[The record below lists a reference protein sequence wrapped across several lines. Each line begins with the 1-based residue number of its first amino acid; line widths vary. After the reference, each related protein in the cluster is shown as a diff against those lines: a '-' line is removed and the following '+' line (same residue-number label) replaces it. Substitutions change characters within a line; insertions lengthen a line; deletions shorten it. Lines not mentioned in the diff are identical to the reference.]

1 MQTMTVGHM
10 TGRIWVA
17 VNEFTFFDWGVTWTI
32 SVSVNSGSMT
42 ASLFTLTIIIL
53 QALTLTLFSLF
64 IQSFFT
70 QLLYF
75 CFTTK
80 LLENISLWVVSPYSR
95 SRLDKS
101 SCFSQKLQA
110 FYQNFLSTSYSV
122 TITLTQVEGLT
133 RLLLFRCMQRD
144 SNN

>member
-80 LLENISLWVVSPYSR
+80 LLENISMWVVSPYSR

-101 SCFSQKLQA
+101 SCFIQSLQA
-110 FYQNFLSTSYSV
+110 FYQHFLSTSYSV

>member
-80 LLENISLWVVSPYSR
+80 LLENISMWVVSPYSR

-101 SCFSQKLQA
+101 SCFSQSLQA
-110 FYQNFLSTSYSV
+110 FYQHFLSTSYSV
-122 TITLTQVEGLT
+122 TITLAQVEGLT
-133 RLLLFRCMQRD
+133 RLILFRCMQRD

>member
-1 MQTMTVGHM
+1 MQTLTVGHM

-42 ASLFTLTIIIL
+42 ASLFTLTLIIL

-75 CFTTK
+75 FFTTK
-80 LLENISLWVVSPYSR
+80 LLENISMWVVSPYSR
-95 SRLDKS
+95 SRLDQS
-101 SCFSQKLQA
+101 SCFSQSLQA
-110 FYQNFLSTSYSV
+110 FYQHFLSTSYSV
-122 TITLTQVEGLT
+122 TITLTQVEALT
-133 RLLLFRCMQRD
+133 RLLLFRCMQRHT
-144 SNN
+144 NN